1 MRTQK
6 PGCWQLL
13 VRKVPKISLDSVTM
27 RLRCGL
33 MFSSDFILNLL
44 LSLMMKEF
52 ENQLLIGRVTG
63 SDVPRISFWG
73 YKIARE
79 DPP

>member
-1 MRTQK
+1 
-6 PGCWQLL
+6 
-13 VRKVPKISLDSVTM
+13 
-27 RLRCGL
+27 